1 MIYPFP
7 GNGLVGALASH
18 WPAAERG
25 ERGPCRFDF
34 LIDPAGTAITL
45 MKAVSS

>member
-7 GNGLVGALASH
+7 GSGSVGALASR
-18 WPAAERG
+18 WPVAGWG

>member
-7 GNGLVGALASH
+7 SSGSMGHLASR
-18 WPAAERG
+18 WPAAG
-25 ERGPCRFDF
+25 AERGPCRFDF